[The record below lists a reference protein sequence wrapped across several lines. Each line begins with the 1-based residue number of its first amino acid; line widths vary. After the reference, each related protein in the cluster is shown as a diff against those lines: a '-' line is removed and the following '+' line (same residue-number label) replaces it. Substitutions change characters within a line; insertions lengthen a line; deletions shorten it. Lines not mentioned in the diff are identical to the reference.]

1 MPFLNLNYGLMIFE
15 DQTDRNPQIK
25 LPDITKSVQ
34 GVTVTND
41 RSERTQLGPGETQDI
56 LVTSRTLGS
65 DSTTQFIVDRYA
77 ALGSNVRLKWTGTGT
92 APAFRTNRAIGG
104 GVTTS
109 VTLTRVTPYV
119 VRFTNTAGTAWTL
132 GSVAIGDTLKIEKT
146 TDIFTSPFSTTNQGK
161 AFTVQSKGAGYVD
174 VIDNGLAALD
184 SAIVLGAA
192 FEFALRV
199 FSAGPVKI
207 GDTLTTSGA
216 GINPSNQGKFEI
228 VDLSYDYVEI
238 VNPFGEPETWLV
250 GSNVFTVYD
259 YLIGLLHLRASGPIQ
274 IRCDAQVEW
283 QSLDRL
289 GAEVIFLASISA
301 YKITAYN
308 PSPSQEVTVSAQHT
322 QVVAGC

>member
-1 MPFLNLNYGLMIFE
+1 MPFCNVTYQLLIFE
-15 DQTDRNPQIK
+15 DQSDRNPQIR
-25 LPDITKSVQ
+25 LPDITKNIQ
-34 GVTVTND
+34 GVTVAND

-56 LVTSRTLGS
+56 LVTSRALLS
-65 DSTTQFIVDRYA
+65 DSTTQFTVDRYS

-104 GVTTS
+104 GSSTTVTI
-109 VTLTRVTPYV
+109 TRVTPYV
-119 VRFTNTAGTAWTL
+119 VRFTNAAGTAWTL

-146 TDIFTSPFSTTNQGK
+146 TDSFTSPFGATNQGK
-161 AFTVQSKGAGYVD
+161 TFTVQSKGAGYID
-174 VIDNGLAALD
+174 VIDNGGASLD
-184 SAIVLGAA
+184 SAIVLGAS

-199 FSAGPVKI
+199 FSAGPVKV

-228 VDLSYDYVEI
+228 VDLSYDYVEV
-238 VNPFGEPETWLV
+238 VNPFGETETWLV
-250 GSNVFTVYD
+250 GTNVVTIYD
-259 YLIGLLHLRASGPIQ
+259 YLIGLFHLRASGPIQ
-274 IRCDAQVEW
+274 VRFDAQVEW

-289 GAEVIFLASISA
+289 GAEVIYLASVSA

-308 PSPSQEVTVSAQHT
+308 PSPSQEVTISAQHT